1 MAENNVI
8 PPVLPLT
15 EPELHR
21 AKTDPKGVLQKN
33 LKTFVYLGT
42 ALLVIAAALFSSTAK
57 KTPMQQ
63 AAAKGLPPQPTLQ
76 DNTDNNIQDLKNQL
90 KAERDKEAQQETVAA
105 TNVNDPALASATPA
119 QRAAAAAY
127 GPTGAAVPCIPNQ
140 ANPGEPCPQP
150 GYGFAGYGQ
159 QGNAQ
164 PQLSPEQQQAQLIA
178 AKERER
184 ADDSRFASNLVYSRA
199 QEQPQPLAQM
209 PAVRYVP
216 AAQNGQ
222 RQEGQQGESSLQTPR
237 AAGDTPEQAG
247 GYKRPMEANIDS
259 AGGQPYLVYEGSVL
273 DTVLMNRLDGDA
285 SGPVKVLVS
294 NPLYSHD
301 HQHVIIPEGTVVLGE
316 AKKIGSAGF
325 GQQRRIAVVF
335 HRLIMPDGYSV
346 DLDQFHGLDQIGEE
360 GLKDRVNNHYFE
372 IFGASI
378 ALGVIAGAGEITQG
392 GGTISTSGSQAFTT
406 GTAGSISQSAN
417 TILDRFMQ
425 IPPTITIREG
435 HRVKIYFIQD
445 MLLPAYSNHTI
456 PQTF

>member
-8 PPVLPLT
+8 PPVLPVT
-15 EPELHR
+15 EPELR
-21 AKTDPKGVLQKN
+21 RMKIDPKGVLQKN
-33 LKTFVYLGT
+33 LKTFVYLGA
-42 ALLVIAAALFSSTAK
+42 ALLVIAAALFSSTGK
-57 KTPMQQ
+57 KMPQ
-63 AAAKGLPPQPTLQ
+63 ASAKGQPPQPTLQ
-76 DNTDNNIQDLKNQL
+76 DNTDNNVQDLKNQL
-90 KAERDKEAQQETVAA
+90 KAERDKEAQQQAGDIA
-105 TNVNDPALASATPA
+105 NSNDPALASATPA

-127 GPTGAAVPCIPNQ
+127 GPTGVAVPCIPNQ
-140 ANPGEPCPQP
+140 ANPAQPCQQP
-150 GYGFAGYGQ
+150 GYAPPGYGQ
-159 QGNAQ
+159 QANAQ
-164 PQLSPEQQQAQLIA
+164 PQLSPEQQQVQLIA

-184 ADDSRFASNLVYSRA
+184 ADESRFASNLVYSRA
-199 QEQPQPLAQM
+199 QEQPQVSGQTPTAQ
-209 PAVRYVP
+209 YVP
-216 AAQNGQ
+216 AAQTAQ
-222 RQEGQQGESSLQTPR
+222 RHEESSLQAPR
-237 AAGDTPEQAG
+237 GAGDPPEQAG
-247 GYKRPMEANIDS
+247 EYKRPMEANIDS
-259 AGGQPYLVYEGSVL
+259 ASGQPYLVYEGSVL

>member
-1 MAENNVI
+1 MADNNVI
-8 PPVLPLT
+8 PPVLPVT
-15 EPELHR
+15 EPELR
-21 AKTDPKGVLQKN
+21 RTKIDPKGVLQKN
-33 LKTFVYLGT
+33 LKTFVYLGA

-57 KTPMQQ
+57 KTPTQQ
-63 AAAKGLPPQPTLQ
+63 AAAKGQPPQPTLQ
-76 DNTDNNIQDLKNQL
+76 DNTDNNVQDLKNQL
-90 KAERDKEAQQETVAA
+90 KAERDKEAQQQPADAA
-105 TNVNDPALASATPA
+105 NTNDPALASATPA

-127 GPTGAAVPCIPNQ
+127 GPTGVAAPCIPSQ
-140 ANPGEPCPQP
+140 ANPGQPCQQS
-150 GYGFAGYGQ
+150 GYGPAGYGQ

-184 ADDSRFASNLVYSRA
+184 ADESRFASNLVYSRA
-199 QEQPQPLAQM
+199 QEQAQISGQT
-209 PAVRYVP
+209 PGAQNVS
-216 AAQNGQ
+216 AAQTAQ
-222 RQEGQQGESSLQTPR
+222 RQEESSFQAPR
-237 AAGDTPEQAG
+237 AAGDSPEQAG
-247 GYKRPMEANIDS
+247 GYKRPVEANIDS
-259 AGGQPYLVYEGSVL
+259 ASGQPYLVYEGSVL

-360 GLKDRVNNHYFE
+360 GLKDKVNNHYFE

-435 HRVKIYFIQD
+435 HRVKIYFTQD

>member
-1 MAENNVI
+1 M
-8 PPVLPLT
+8 
-15 EPELHR
+15 
-21 AKTDPKGVLQKN
+21 D
-33 LKTFVYLGT
+33 YLGA

-57 KTPMQQ
+57 KTPQ
-63 AAAKGLPPQPTLQ
+63 ASAKGQPPQPTLQ
-76 DNTDNNIQDLKNQL
+76 DNTDNNVQDLKNQL
-90 KAERDKEAQQETVAA
+90 KAERDKEAQQQAGDTA
-105 TNVNDPALASATPA
+105 NSNDPALASATPA

-127 GPTGAAVPCIPNQ
+127 GPTGVAVPCIPNQ
-140 ANPGEPCPQP
+140 ANPAQPCQQP
-150 GYGFAGYGQ
+150 GYSPAGYGQ

-184 ADDSRFASNLVYSRA
+184 ADESRFASNLVYSRA
-199 QEQPQPLAQM
+199 QEQPQVSGQKPTAH
-209 PAVRYVP
+209 YVP
-216 AAQNGQ
+216 AAQTTQ
-222 RQEGQQGESSLQTPR
+222 RQDESSLQPPR
-237 AAGDTPEQAG
+237 DAGDPPEQAG
-247 GYKRPMEANIDS
+247 AYKRPLEANIDS
-259 AGGQPYLVYEGSVL
+259 ASGQPYLVYEGSVL

-360 GLKDRVNNHYFE
+360 GLKDKVNNHYFE

-435 HRVKIYFIQD
+435 HRVKIYFTQD